1 MKKLYSTIT
10 MLAIMVAALSLT
22 ACGGSDDDEIGGD
35 GNSSDDEEY
44 FEITI
49 NGEKY
54 ISSSWYG
61 AVLVGMNRLYGC
73 ASKYFQRKGRTF
85 SVINH

>member
-1 MKKLYSTIT
+1 MKKLYSTIM
-10 MLAIMVAALSLT
+10 MLAMMVAALGLT

-49 NGEKY
+49 NGEIY
-54 ISSSWYG
+54 ISSSLVWCCTCWYEQII
-61 AVLVGMNRLYGC
+61 RL
-73 ASKYFQRKGRTF
+73 RK
-85 SVINH
+85 